1 MITGVI
7 ATVRIA
13 RYGVNKKR
21 HARDSAAV
29 GTTVAQHTFL
39 EGNRV
44 SLIAV
49 VLMSHTAHIPS
60 HRKPRRSA
68 SKMALRAGVAGGVL
82 STLAVAGAAG
92 TATAAEPVTETVELP
107 TLTADLAAQIAQSAD
122 ATAQAADSYEARAQQ
137 DAAATKAAKQAAKDQ
152 VEAEKKAEAKKK
164 AAAEAEAKRKA
175 AQERAARS
183 AERTQLKTASTPSSG
198 GGSSVSAPSSSAS
211 SASSNISTS
220 SSGSVAGVIGFL
232 KAQVGDAYVMGGTG
246 PNSWDCS
253 GLVQAAFKQA
263 GVDLPRTS
271 QAQSTAGTPVSM
283 SNLQVGDILYWG
295 GAGSAYH
302 VGVYIGGGQYL
313 DAANPSKG
321 VVIQDLSGYP
331 ASGAVRVL

>member
-1 MITGVI
+1 
-7 ATVRIA
+7 
-13 RYGVNKKR
+13 
-21 HARDSAAV
+21 
-29 GTTVAQHTFL
+29 
-39 EGNRV
+39 
-44 SLIAV
+44 
-49 VLMSHTAHIPS
+49 MSHTAHIPS

-107 TLTADLAAQIAQSAD
+107 TLTADLSAQIAQSAD

-152 VEAEKKAEAKKK
+152 VEAAKKAEAKKK
-164 AAAEAEAKRKA
+164 AAAKAEAEREAAAK
-175 AQERAARS
+175 RAARD
-183 AERTQLKTASTPSSG
+183 AERTQLSTQSAPSG
-198 GGSSVSAPSSSAS
+198 GGSATTASNSSDS
-211 SASSNISTS
+211 SGSSNVSTP
-220 SSGSVAGVIGFL
+220 SSGSVAGVISFL

-271 QAQSTAGTPVSM
+271 QAQSTAGTPVSL
-283 SNLQVGDILYWG
+283 SNLQVGDIVYWG